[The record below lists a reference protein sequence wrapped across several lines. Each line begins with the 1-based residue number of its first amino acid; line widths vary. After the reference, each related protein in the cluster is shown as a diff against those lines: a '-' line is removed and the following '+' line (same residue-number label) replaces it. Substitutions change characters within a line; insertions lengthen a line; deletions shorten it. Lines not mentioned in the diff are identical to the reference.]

1 MYQLKKLFN
10 LNNKVA
16 VVVGGAGHLC
26 SSMVKGLYDNNCKIV
41 VIDLRKKKINLL
53 KEKIKNL
60 DKNRFTYFVANAL
73 DKKKLIKIK
82 KQIYKKFNKVDILI
96 NGVGIN
102 APTDFLK
109 INHKEWNKVINSHL
123 TATLNGCQV
132 LEKK

>member
-60 DKNRFTYFVANAL
+60 DKNRFTHFVANAL
-73 DKKKLIKIK
+73 DKLSLIKI
-82 KQIYKKFNKVDILI
+82 
-96 NGVGIN
+96 
-102 APTDFLK
+102 
-109 INHKEWNKVINSHL
+109 
-123 TATLNGCQV
+123 
-132 LEKK
+132 